1 MRILKTHFIPKRSK
15 VGFKILYRCC
25 RSTLYP
31 KGQRLNKHLNELI
44 ELSNNDKAI
53 DAYTPQL
60 EAADK
65 KIAKI
70 QKKIDVAQSELDG
83 LNADIAENDAKIK
96 TFDEQLTLLNEQ
108 LSANAKK
115 LKEISTEKEMKALSL
130 EEDIAKEKMTF
141 ANEEIERLQAVN
153 ETKKALLEE
162 ASEKVA
168 ALEAEYKAMEEVVS
182 VEKAEI
188 EKAKGELFVKREEL
202 SRNIEQ
208 KVLAFYEKIRIWA
221 GNTAVVP
228 VKKQACYGCYMKLN
242 DKTYAEIIKAD
253 EIVNCPHCGRILYLE
268 PVSAEA

>member
-1 MRILKTHFIPKRSK
+1 
-15 VGFKILYRCC
+15 
-25 RSTLYP
+25 
-31 KGQRLNKHLNELI
+31 LNKHLNELI

-53 DAYTPQL
+53 DSYTPEL

-70 QKKIDVAQSELDG
+70 QKKMDDAQAEVDA
-83 LNADIAENDAKIK
+83 LNTDIADNEAKVK
-96 TFDEQLTLLNEQ
+96 TFEEQLTLLNEQ
-108 LSANAKK
+108 LSSNAKK

-141 ANEEIERLQAVN
+141 ANEEIERLQAIN
-153 ETKKALLEE
+153 ETKKSLLEE
-162 ASEKVA
+162 ASKTVA
-168 ALEAEYKAMEEVVS
+168 TLTAEYKAMDEIVS

-188 EKAKGELFVKREEL
+188 EKAKGKLFVKREEL

-242 DKTYAEIIKAD
+242 DKTYAEVIKAD

>member
-1 MRILKTHFIPKRSK
+1 
-15 VGFKILYRCC
+15 
-25 RSTLYP
+25 
-31 KGQRLNKHLNELI
+31 LNKHLNELI

-53 DAYTPQL
+53 DSYTPQIK
-60 EAADK
+60 AADK
-65 KIAKI
+65 KVAKI
-70 QKKIDVAQSELDG
+70 QKKMDAAQGELDM
-83 LNADIAENDAKIK
+83 LNADIADNEAKVK
-96 TFDEQLTLLNEQ
+96 TFEEQLTLLNEQ
-108 LSANAKK
+108 LSLNAKK

-141 ANEEIERLQAVN
+141 ANEEIERLQDIN
-153 ETKKALLEE
+153 ETKKALLKEV
-162 ASEKVA
+162 SEKVA
-168 ALEAEYKAMEEVVS
+168 TLVIELEAMNEVVS

-202 SRNIEQ
+202 SRNLEQ

-242 DKTYAEIIKAD
+242 DKTYAEVIRAD

-268 PVSAEA
+268 PVTAEA

>member
-1 MRILKTHFIPKRSK
+1 MRTPLNS
-15 VGFKILYRCC
+15 
-25 RSTLYP
+25 

-53 DAYTPQL
+53 DSYTPQL

-65 KIAKI
+65 KVAKI
-70 QKKIDVAQSELDG
+70 QKKIDTAQAELDT
-83 LNADIAENDAKIK
+83 LNAEITENETKVK
-96 TFDEQLTLLNEQ
+96 TFEEQLTLLNEQ
-108 LSANAKK
+108 LSSNAKK

-141 ANEEIERLQAVN
+141 ANEEIERLQSIN

-162 ASEKVA
+162 ASQKVTTLA
-168 ALEAEYKAMEEVVS
+168 AEFKAMDEVVS

-202 SRNIEQ
+202 SRNLEQ

-242 DKTYAEIIKAD
+242 DKTYAEVIKAD

-268 PVSAEA
+268 PVTAEA